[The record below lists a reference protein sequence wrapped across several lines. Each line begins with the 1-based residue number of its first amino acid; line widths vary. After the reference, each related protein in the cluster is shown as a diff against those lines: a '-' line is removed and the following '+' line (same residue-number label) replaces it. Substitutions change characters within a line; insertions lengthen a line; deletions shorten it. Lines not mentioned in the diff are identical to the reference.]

1 VRFADVTRGA
11 ARLADRLRFLFLP
24 IALCALV
31 AVGAHA
37 AAEVASERI
46 LSVVDALDAAL
57 DSFFSRFALTTPLVD
72 WIGPAQRIGFARA
85 LALVWELCADALIA
99 LPLLGYDER
108 ADEVKRFRALC
119 EKAWKRPTTL
129 RVVRPIATAV
139 IALAGA
145 CSTARLLQGSVHL
158 ALHGGAFA
166 GFLARGL
173 AVVAVCALVASLAWR
188 AVVHALLR
196 ADRTSDRRARSW
208 RSSLALGAPSAVVLL
223 PLAMAGLRAAPLLS
237 FLR

>member
-1 VRFADVTRGA
+1 M
-11 ARLADRLRFLFLP
+11 ARIADRLRFLFVP
-24 IALCALV
+24 VALCALV

-46 LSVVDALDAAL
+46 LAAVDVLDAAM
-57 DSFFSRFALTTPLVD
+57 DSFFSRFALTTPIVD

-85 LALVWELCADALIA
+85 LALVWELCADAFLA

-108 ADEVKRFRALC
+108 ADEVKRFRVLC
-119 EKAWKRPTTL
+119 EKTWKRPTTL
-129 RVVRPIATAV
+129 RVVRPLATAV
-139 IALAGA
+139 IAVAGA
-145 CSTARLLQGSVHL
+145 CATARLLQGSLYL
-158 ALHGGAFA
+158 ALHGGTVA
-166 GFLARGL
+166 GLFARGV
-173 AVVAVCALVASLAWR
+173 AVLAVCALVASLAWR

-208 RSSLALGAPSAVVLL
+208 RSALAVGAPSAVLL
-223 PLAMAGLRAAPLLS
+223 VPLAVAGLRAAPLLS

>member
-1 VRFADVTRGA
+1 MRFFDSV
-11 ARLADRLRFLFLP
+11 ARFTDRLRFLFVP
-24 IALCALV
+24 VALCALV

-37 AAEVASERI
+37 AAEVASEQV
-46 LSVVDALDAAL
+46 LAAVDALDAAM
-57 DSFFSRFALTTPLVD
+57 DSFFSRFELTTPIVD

-85 LALVWELCADALIA
+85 LALVWELSADAFLA
-99 LPLLGYDER
+99 LPLLGYNER
-108 ADEVKRFRALC
+108 ADEVKRFRTLC

-129 RVVRPIATAV
+129 RVVRPLATAV

-145 CSTARLLQGSVHL
+145 CSSARLLQGSVHL
-158 ALHGGAFA
+158 ALHGGAVA

-173 AVVAVCALVASLAWR
+173 SVLAVCALVASLAWR

-208 RSSLALGAPSAVVLL
+208 RSALAVGAPSAVLL
-223 PLAMAGLRAAPLLS
+223 VPLALAGLRAAPLLS

>member
-1 VRFADVTRGA
+1 VGFFDRVARF
-11 ARLADRLRFLFLP
+11 ADRLRFLFVP
-24 IALCALV
+24 VALCALV

-37 AAEVASERI
+37 AAEVASEQI
-46 LSVVDALDAAL
+46 LAAVDALDAAM
-57 DSFFSRFALTTPLVD
+57 DSFFSRFALTTPIVD

-85 LALVWELCADALIA
+85 LALVWELCADAFLA

-129 RVVRPIATAV
+129 RVVPPLTTAV
-139 IALAGA
+139 IAVAGA
-145 CSTARLLQGSVHL
+145 CATARLLQGSIHL
-158 ALHGGAFA
+158 ALHAGAVGGF
-166 GFLARGL
+166 FARGL

-208 RSSLALGAPSAVVLL
+208 RSALAVGAPSAVLLL
-223 PLAMAGLRAAPLLS
+223 PLALAGLRAAPLLS

>member
-1 VRFADVTRGA
+1 MP
-11 ARLADRLRFLFLP
+11 LADRLRFLFVP

-37 AAEVASERI
+37 AADVAGGRI
-46 LSVVDALDAAL
+46 LAVADALDAAL
-57 DSFFSRFALTTPLVD
+57 DSFFSRFALTSPLVD

-85 LALVWELCADALIA
+85 LALLWELSADAFVA

-119 EKAWKRPTTL
+119 QKVWKRPTTL
-129 RVVRPIATAV
+129 RVVRPVATGV

-145 CSTARLLQGSVHL
+145 CSTARLLQGSLHL
-158 ALHGGAFA
+158 ALHGGAIAGLFA
-166 GFLARGL
+166 RAL

-188 AVVHALLR
+188 AVVHALVR
-196 ADRTSDRRARSW
+196 ADRTSDRRTRSW
-208 RSSLALGAPSAVVLL
+208 RTALALGAPSAVLLL
-223 PLAMAGLRAAPLLS
+223 PLAIAALQAAPLLS

>member
-1 VRFADVTRGA
+1 VGFFDKA
-11 ARLADRLRFLFLP
+11 ARLADRLRFLFVP
-24 IALCALV
+24 VALCALV

-37 AAEVASERI
+37 AADVASERI

-57 DSFFSRFALTTPLVD
+57 DSFFSRFTLTTPLID

-85 LALVWELCADALIA
+85 LALVWELCADGFLA

-108 ADEVKRFRALC
+108 ADEAKRFRALC

-129 RVVRPIATAV
+129 RVVRPLATAV
-139 IALAGA
+139 IGLAGA
-145 CSTARLLQGSVHL
+145 CSTARLLQGSLHL
-158 ALHGGAFA
+158 ALHGGPAA
-166 GFLARGL
+166 GLFARGL
-173 AVVAVCALVASLAWR
+173 AVVAVCGLVASLAWR

-208 RSSLALGAPSAVVLL
+208 RSALALGAPSAVLLL
-223 PLAMAGLRAAPLLS
+223 PLAIAGLRAAPLLS